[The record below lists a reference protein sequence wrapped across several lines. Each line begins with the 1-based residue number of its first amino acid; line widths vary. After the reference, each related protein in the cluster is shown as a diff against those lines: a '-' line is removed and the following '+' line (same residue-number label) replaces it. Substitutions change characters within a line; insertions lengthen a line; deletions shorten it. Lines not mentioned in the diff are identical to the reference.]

1 LIGSMEF
8 VAASGFPL
16 KADLHDDG
24 HWTSSSAVLAEYLN
38 AFYSPVVYPSP
49 GYGPLGTGQLAQAA
63 RDFKG
68 TCSLARLYVPDTKR
82 IY

>member
-24 HWTSSSAVLAEYLN
+24 NWTS
-38 AFYSPVVYPSP
+38 VVYPSP

-68 TCSLARLYVPDTKR
+68 TYSLARLYVPDTKR